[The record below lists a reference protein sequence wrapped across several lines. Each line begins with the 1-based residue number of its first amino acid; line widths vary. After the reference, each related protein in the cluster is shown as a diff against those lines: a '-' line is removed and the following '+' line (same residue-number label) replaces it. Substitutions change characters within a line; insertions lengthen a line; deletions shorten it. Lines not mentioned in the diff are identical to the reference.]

1 MLTDKSTDIPLV
13 ADPADVTNEWLTAV
27 LKGNDIDVV
36 VDGFDYERIG
46 TGQVGMNIRFNL
58 SYQSSAEDA
67 PQTVVGKFPS
77 PDPVSRETGTNTLTY
92 LRESMFYQ
100 QIQSTV
106 DIQTPIPLYN
116 AFNPENHD
124 FVLMMHDLAPAEQGD
139 QMDGC
144 TIAEAE
150 LALRQIAKLHGPR
163 WGDESLNDLD
173 WMAGTKNSEQTDP
186 ALVGLLWEGF
196 KDRYAERISPEAKE
210 AGEVLIANYA
220 RYTEKFDGPRT
231 VVHGDYRL
239 DNMLFG
245 TAEGGF
251 PLAVVDWQ
259 TPAYGAGAGDV
270 AYFIGTSV
278 PRALRPDH
286 EEALLD
292 AYFEE
297 LRRYDIG
304 DYTRQDLLRDYR
316 RYAFN
321 GYMMAIFASMVVQ
334 QTSRGDDMFFA
345 MADRS
350 VDLALAHDSLSLLT
364 A

>member
-1 MLTDKSTDIPLV
+1 MLTDQSSEIQLV
-13 ADPADVTNEWLTAV
+13 ADPATVTPEWLTAV
-27 LKGNDIDVV
+27 FQGNGIDAV
-36 VDGFDYERIG
+36 VDAFTYERIG
-46 TGQVGMNIRFNL
+46 TGQVGMNIRFTL
-58 SYQSSAEDA
+58 SYKSGGESA
-67 PQTVVGKFPS
+67 PKTVVGKYPS

-100 QIQSTV
+100 NIQPSV

-139 QMDGC
+139 QLEGC

-150 LALRQIAKLHGPR
+150 LAVRQIAKLHGPR
-163 WGDESLNDLD
+163 WGDDSLDDMD
-173 WMAGTKNSEQTDP
+173 WIAGSKGSEPNDP
-186 ALVGLLWEGF
+186 ALVALLWQGF
-196 KDRYAERISPEAKE
+196 KERYAARISPEAKE
-210 AGEVLIANYA
+210 VGEVLIANYA
-220 RYTEKFDGPRT
+220 QYTAPYEGPRT
-231 VVHGDYRL
+231 VAHGDYRL

-245 TAEGGF
+245 TEEGGF

-259 TPAYGAGAGDV
+259 TPAYGPGAGDL

-278 PRALRPDH
+278 PRALRPDN
-286 EEALLD
+286 EAALIN

-297 LRRYDIG
+297 LSKYEIG
-304 DYTRQDLLRDYR
+304 GYTRADLMQDYR
-316 RYAFN
+316 RYALN

-334 QTSRGDDMFFA
+334 QTPRGDDMFFA

-350 VDLALAHDSLSLLT
+350 VDLAIAHNSLEFLES
-364 A
+364 